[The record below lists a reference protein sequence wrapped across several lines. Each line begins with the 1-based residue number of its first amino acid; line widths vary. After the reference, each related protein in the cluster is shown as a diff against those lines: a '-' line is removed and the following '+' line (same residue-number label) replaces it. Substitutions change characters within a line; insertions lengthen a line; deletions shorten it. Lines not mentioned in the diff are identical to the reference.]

1 MMLTLSLL
9 TLSSYPAGVCGSVV
23 ECVPGLCQA
32 LEYIPST
39 TVN

>member
-23 ECVPGLCQA
+23 DVCLARPWNISLAPQ
-32 LEYIPST
+32 
-39 TVN
+39 